1 MNKRINEI
9 PIRNRRGSSVHKV
22 KFSQYLLWAFKI
34 SDPGRLC
41 LEVIFLVTRTVE
53 SYDNADNSA
62 TYLDEKRYERVI
74 LEIVLHFVTQCLS

>member
-22 KFSQYLLWAFKI
+22 EFSQCFLWAFKI

-41 LEVIFLVTRTVE
+41 LEVVFLVTRTVGLDDE
-53 SYDNADNSA
+53 ADSPA
-62 TYLDEKRYERVI
+62 LT
-74 LEIVLHFVTQCLS
+74 